1 MIDKDLVKIEV
12 ERIIPAQK
20 PQVIRFITK
29 VNDFPKHIPSIK
41 DVCII
46 SRKHNQ
52 LKTNWHVKVGKIPI
66 RWTEEDTLDLRND
79 KIAFSALEGDLDN
92 FKGVWH
98 FYEHQ
103 EGTKVV
109 VSAQVKVAI
118 PAINEF
124 AKPYIE
130 NILRKNFEAILRAVE
145 KHLVSLRYADYR
157 HGDEEKIAGFGVIGH
172 FYNFYHLE
180 NCLKMLNPDYKMPS
194 REFLNKLFHVTPSF
208 KLYDHKGFR
217 SKTGQLVDGCFI
229 LATFIPD
236 MIEKDMWTVFSKVV
250 RACKI
255 AEKQGVGI
263 VTLGGFSSIV
273 AERIGHEISREVDVP
288 VTTGNTFTA
297 AMVIEGVLKA
307 ASLLGLDIN
316 SSEIAIVGG
325 TGDIGSGCARAL
337 ASQVKKITVTGRTKA
352 NLKKLKKELSKKH
365 KARITATTDNKKAV
379 EGADIVIAAASAS
392 ASILEIDWFKPGAI
406 IADVGYPK
414 NISYTPTKRDD
425 LLIFS
430 GGLTKTPTRLSFPID
445 TGLPDDSITYG
456 CFAESIILAL
466 EKKYENYSFG
476 RGNIFPEKIEE
487 ITNLGKKHGFEIS
500 DFYWGDKLID
510 KAAIEQVRKRIQVQA
525 R

>member
-1 MIDKDLVKIEV
+1 MLDKDVVKIKV

-66 RWTEEDTLDLRND
+66 RWTEEDTLDLKNN
-79 KIAFSALEGDLDN
+79 KISFSALEGDIDE
-92 FKGVWH
+92 FKGVWNFH
-98 FYEHQ
+98 EHR
-103 EGTKVV
+103 EGTKAV

-130 NILRKNFEAILRAVE
+130 NILRKNFEAILRAAE

-157 HGDEEKIAGFGVIGH
+157 HGNREKIAGFGVIGH

-180 NCLKMLNPDYKMPS
+180 NCLKMLNPNYKMPS
-194 REFLNKLFHVTPSF
+194 REFINKLFHVTPSF
-208 KLYDHKGFR
+208 KLYDHKGFK
-217 SKTGQLVDGCFI
+217 SKTGQAVDGSFI

-236 MIEKDMWTVFSKVV
+236 MIEKDMWTVFSKVI

-255 AEKQGVGI
+255 AEKQGVGV

-307 ASLLGLDIN
+307 ANLLDLDTG
-316 SSEIAIVGG
+316 SSHIAIVGG
-325 TGDIGSGCARAL
+325 TGDIGSGCARVL
-337 ASQVKKITVTGRTKA
+337 ASKAKKITITGRTKA
-352 NLKKLKKELSKKH
+352 HLKRLKKELNKKR
-365 KARITATTDNKKAV
+365 KARIVATTDNKKAV
-379 EGADIVIAAASAS
+379 EDADIVIAAASAS
-392 ASILEIDWFKPGAI
+392 ASILEINWFKPGAI
-406 IADVGYPK
+406 ITDVGYPK
-414 NISYTPTKRDD
+414 NISYTPAKRDD

-476 RGNIFPEKIEE
+476 RGNIFPGNIEE
-487 ITNLGKKHGFEIS
+487 IANLGKKHGFEVS
-500 DFYWGDKLID
+500 DFYWGNKLID
-510 KAAIEQVRKRIQVQA
+510 QTRLDEIKNQA
-525 R
+525 KV